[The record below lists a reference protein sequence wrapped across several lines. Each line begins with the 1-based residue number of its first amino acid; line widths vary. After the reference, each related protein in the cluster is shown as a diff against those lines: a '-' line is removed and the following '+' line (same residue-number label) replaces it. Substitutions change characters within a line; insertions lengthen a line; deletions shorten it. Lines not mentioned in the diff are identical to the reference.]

1 MITLNAEIKALQDR
15 AEKARLLY
23 KRKLIT
29 RCQAVSEIQPYVEAF
44 NEKSQSIAKKYN
56 QRPKLMNISSF
67 LR

>member
-1 MITLNAEIKALQDR
+1 MNAEIKALQDR

-23 KRKLIT
+23 KKKLIS
-29 RCQAVSEIQPYVEAF
+29 RCQAELEIKPYIEAF
-44 NEKSQSIAKKYN
+44 NEKSQLIAKKYN